1 MTDTA
6 RNKRANGKF
15 ASVNFSVNSANF
27 STPCSPANYGWS
39 SFRSMRPS
47 PTIVQ
52 TDSPSNCSP
61 TAACR
66 HRTKHSG
73 RDPPGRSPC
82 WLRAALDFAGEV
94 RETAERRYCCRY
106 STRCRRRP
114 VSRHRGPTRAQATQH
129 LRERP
134 AANNRSL
141 ESDATAGADYA
152 LTTTTDDV

>member
-1 MTDTA
+1 MDTA

-61 TAACR
+61 TAASR
-66 HRTKHSG
+66 HRTKWSG

-82 WLRAALDFAGEV
+82 WRRAARDFAGEV
-94 RETAERRYCCRY
+94 RETAERRYCSRY
-106 STRCRRRP
+106 STRCRCRP
-114 VSRHRGPTRAQATQH
+114 VSRHRGPTRAPATQH
-129 LRERP
+129 LRKPP

-141 ESDATAGADYA
+141 ESDATARADYA